1 MNDQIIMKKI
11 AVYSSHAFEEPYL
24 KSACKEDVDLVFISE
39 SINRANILACA
50 GCNGISVFTSD
61 EISADILAMLKIEG
75 IKFIVTRSTGFDHI
89 DLKKATELGIKVAN
103 VPGYS
108 PHAIAEHAVAL
119 MLALSRH
126 LVRSHEKVNLFDF
139 TINELVGFN
148 LEGKTVGIIGTGKI
162 GEVVCRILNGFG
174 CNVIAFDIK
183 ENKRLVDQYGLKYVT
198 METLCNL
205 SDIITLHAPLNE
217 KTKYLIDKKCIS
229 NMKDGVMLINTS
241 RGKLINTADI
251 LEALDNG
258 KISYL
263 GIDVYEKEKGIFF
276 NDFSKKGIDDELLKK
291 LISHKQV
298 LLTSHHAFL
307 TKEAL
312 KNIADTTMFN
322 ISCFINNIINPNNLL
337 SSE

>member
-1 MNDQIIMKKI
+1 MKKI
-11 AVYSSHAFEEPYL
+11 AVYSSHAFEVPYL
-24 KSACKEDVDLVFISE
+24 KSACKDDVNLIFISE
-39 SINRANILACA
+39 SLNRNNVLACA

-61 EISADILAMLKIEG
+61 QVSADILSMLKIEG

-89 DLKKATELGIKVAN
+89 DIKKATELGIKVAN

-126 LVRSHEKVNLFDF
+126 LVRSHEKVKQFDF
-139 TINELVGFN
+139 SIDELVGFN

-162 GEVVCRILNGFG
+162 GEVVCKILNGFG
-174 CNVIAFDIK
+174 CNFIAFDIK
-183 ENKRLVDQYGLKYVT
+183 ENKGLVDQYGLKYVT

-217 KTKYLIDKKCIS
+217 KTKYLIDKKSIS

-241 RGKLINTADI
+241 RGKLVNTCDI
-251 LEALDNG
+251 LEALDNR

-263 GIDVYEKEKGIFF
+263 GMDVYENEKGIFF
-276 NDFSKKGIDDELLKK
+276 NDFSKNGIEDELLKN

-298 LLTSHHAFL
+298 LLTAHHAFL

-312 KNIADTTMFN
+312 KNIADSTMFN
-322 ISCFINNIINPNNLL
+322 ISCFTNNIINPNLL